1 MTTLL
6 FSLFILTF
14 IIMFFF
20 ICRDTHP
27 KSFWDYIS
35 VSFFSFLI
43 SIFINLVALLIL
55 QTIGQT
61 QVNKHPEITQ
71 VQSEHYLYI
80 YSIEDNS
87 NVSGSFVLGSGSV
100 NEKPVYTFYYKAKH
114 GYKIGTVSADIS
126 YIKEIKGLKTPEII
140 DEKDIPIDGSFWKG
154 FKFNDRYIIMV
165 PEGTIIKRFNLDSKY
180 SN

>member
-6 FSLFILTF
+6 FVIFIIVFILGF
-14 IIMFFF
+14 IFLIKEY
-20 ICRDTHP
+20 RP
-27 KSFWDYIS
+27 KIFGDYIT
-35 VSFFSFLI
+35 VSLLSLLA
-43 SIFINLVALLIL
+43 SMGVTLLALLIL
-55 QTIGQT
+55 HTIAQA
-61 QVNKHPEITQ
+61 QVKNHPEITQ

-140 DEKDIPIDGSFWKG
+140 DECDVPIDGSFWKG

-180 SN
+180 

>member
-6 FSLFILTF
+6 FVIF
-14 IIMFFF
+14 IIAFFVIFFF
-20 ICRDTHP
+20 GCKEVKH
-27 KSFWDYIS
+27 KNFGDYIT
-35 VSFFSFLI
+35 VSLLSLLA
-43 SIFINLVALLIL
+43 SMGVTLLALLIL
-55 QTIGQT
+55 HVIGEA
-61 QVNKHPEITQ
+61 QVKNHPEITQ

-87 NVSGSFVLGSGSV
+87 NISGSFVLGSGSV
-100 NEKPVYTFYYKAKH
+100 NEKPVYTFYYKTKH

-126 YIKEIKGLKTPEII
+126 YIKEIKGIKTPEII
-140 DEKDIPIDGSFWKG
+140 DECDVPIDGSFWKG

-180 SN
+180 